1 MKNNNDVNARY
12 APHPIPQLP
21 LFFNLLHF
29 NLPRLE
35 LLTQQAHT
43 GCIPGSQLGCATIK
57 KHWESAHCR
66 VIAYCSGECQRGHW
80 KLHKTVCKET
90 TKRLQ
95 TVTELMVAHCHNCK
109 SPHVPTKQCNV
120 CLHSKCPRQRCFAC
134 TASSIGADS
143 PARQY
148 TVPLRQTWGKCFL
161 LACCFSCSLV
171 ACHRAC
177 CRRCLKWVRG
187 HIALWSQQTN
197 HYCMNTTA

>member
-21 LFFNLLHF
+21 LFFNLLHFNLLHF

-120 CLHSKCPRQRCFAC
+120 CLHNFCKQPDCGPAHLPCDKPVRNVISN
-134 TASSIGADS
+134 TIINLSI
-143 PARQY
+143 P
-148 TVPLRQTWGKCFL
+148 
-161 LACCFSCSLV
+161 
-171 ACHRAC
+171 
-177 CRRCLKWVRG
+177 
-187 HIALWSQQTN
+187 
-197 HYCMNTTA
+197 